1 MKTIRHFALSM
12 AIGMLTLSAFGQ
24 DAPAPEQ
31 PAEPQG
37 PPPAASP
44 PAASPPAQAPP
55 VGAGAPAPSAPQ
67 APRRVSRDDE
77 FIPSEEL
84 SADEEVTYPVD
95 I

>member
-1 MKTIRHFALSM
+1 MKTIRHLVLSM
-12 AIGMLTLSAFGQ
+12 AIGMLTLSAFCQ

-31 PAEPQG
+31 RAEPAG
-37 PPPAASP
+37 SPPGAPPAAP
-44 PAASPPAQAPP
+44 PPAQAPP
-55 VGAGAPAPSAPQ
+55 AGAGAPAPGAPQ

>member
-1 MKTIRHFALSM
+1 MKTIRYLALSM
-12 AIGMLTLSAFGQ
+12 AIGMLTLSASGQ

-31 PAEPQG
+31 RAEPNG
-37 PPPAASP
+37 
-44 PAASPPAQAPP
+44 PPAQAPP
-55 VGAGAPAPSAPQ
+55 AAPPAQAPQTGAGAPAPRAPQ